1 MGELTIEGLQ
11 QEVAALNSSKQELTD
26 ANKQLGLD
34 NKELKDQVDT
44 LLKDKESLVNE
55 NQALKEVIKNLQATV
70 KEQEK
75 FAPVVYTAK
84 YEKSTYVVKG
94 GTRIPGGL
102 LTDDDRRI
110 LTAEEISKEPAVV
123 EWLIENKSPILE
135 LKK

>member
-1 MGELTIEGLQ
+1 MAELTIEGLQ

-34 NKELKDQVDT
+34 NKGLKDQVDT
-44 LLKDKESLVNE
+44 LLTDKESLETE

-84 YEKSTYVVKG
+84 YEKSTYVIKG

-102 LTDDDRRI
+102 LADDRRI
-110 LTAEEISKEPAVV
+110 LTAEEISKEPAVI